1 LKKNKRIKIGIDA
14 RPMVEENKDGISLY
28 TQNLIDEMIKD
39 DSIDFV
45 LYFNKKQAN
54 INQSN
59 VSNRILNGIN
69 IAWPQI
75 RLSLDFIIN
84 RPKLDLFLSPAHS
97 VPLYCPFK
105 SIAVIHDLAYFKF
118 REYFTKF
125 DYFMLSKLTTNI
137 AIKNASHLI
146 AVSKSTK
153 NDIVKYFDIP
163 SKKISIVYQGF
174 NSKIYYP
181 QNLQEI
187 NDIKIKYGIKNN
199 YIIYVGTLQKRKNI
213 VRLIKA
219 FERMKKNDKISDN
232 LVIVGKCG
240 WLYDEIF
247 EIVKKL
253 NLDKEVIFTDY
264 VPLNDLPTL
273 ISGAKFYILP
283 SLYEGFGIPILE
295 AMACKVPVIVSNT
308 SSMPE
313 VCQNAGLLINNPYSV
328 EEIYQKMKRLYF
340 DNNLRNR
347 LSKKGLKRARDFS
360 WEKCAQETINIIKKT
375 IYENA

>member
-1 LKKNKRIKIGIDA
+1 
-14 RPMVEENKDGISLY
+14 MVEENKDGISLY
-28 TQNLIDEMIKD
+28 TQNLIHEMIKD
-39 DSIDFV
+39 NSIDFV

-75 RLSLDFIIN
+75 RLSLDFMIN

-118 REYFTKF
+118 KEYFTKF

-137 AIKNASHLI
+137 AIRKASHLI

-153 NDIVKYFDIP
+153 NDIIKYFNISP
-163 SKKISIVYQGF
+163 EKITVIYEGF
-174 NSKIYYP
+174 NNRVYYP
-181 QNLQEI
+181 RSLQEV
-187 NDIKIKYGIKNN
+187 NNIKNKYSIKN
-199 YIIYVGTLQKRKNI
+199 KYILCVGTLQKRKNI

-219 FERMKKNDKISDN
+219 FAKIKRHDKISDN
-232 LVIVGKCG
+232 LVIVGKRG
-240 WLYDEIF
+240 WLYKEIF

-253 NLDKEVIFTDY
+253 KLDKEIIFTDY
-264 VPLNDLPTL
+264 VPLDDLPVL

-283 SLYEGFGIPILE
+283 SLYEGFGLPLLE
-295 AMACKVPVIVSNT
+295 AMACGTPVIT
-308 SSMPE
+308 SKISSLPE
-313 VCQNAGLLINNPYSV
+313 VCDRAGLLINNPYSV
-328 EEIYQKMKRLYF
+328 EEIYQKIKKLYF
-340 DNNLRNR
+340 NEDLQNH
-347 LSKKGLKRARDFS
+347 LSKKGLIRSQEFS
-360 WEKCAQETINIIKKT
+360 WKKCAQETIKVIKNT
-375 IYENA
+375 INDNA